1 MAVRG
6 IFSHLVSPRDRTWLR
21 VLKKTTGSN
30 RFYTEDGRRDGYHGD
45 KSAEDKNVEPKAD
58 DSASPSSS
66 LVEPPPLSET
76 SPPASQ
82 YVSSRKQ
89 KRQEK
94 IGEKF
99 KKKAM
104 LQSEKY
110 FLDFVKDSKTTTNKE
125 KTEQH
130 GHSPSLE
137 GSNKMDSALQ
147 EFLKT
152 NPNAISHMPGGE
164 PNVAEQPEFPSDN
177 EEYRKW
183 YQSQERFAVRPSIDP
198 ETTTILLFPGQGSQF
213 VGMGKKL
220 IDGHQR
226 CREMYEIASS
236 ILGYDLLKLCLEGPQ
251 SELDRTVVCQPAVMV
266 TSLAAVEWLQ
276 EENPKVIEK
285 CISTAG
291 FSVGEFSALV
301 FAGVLDFEDAVKLIK
316 VRAEGM
322 QAASEE
328 TPSGMMSVFCTHRS
342 KLGLAMQVAKEVCK
356 QKYDL
361 HGPVCQIANYLYPD
375 CKVIAG
381 HDMALSFIENNMKDF
396 GIRRTKRLPVSGAF
410 HTPIMEPSVPSFA
423 EALKNLEI
431 REPLFPVYS
440 NVKAKMYLNSP
451 KGMKKLLRKHLTSA
465 VKWEQILHV
474 LYSRDKSAAKFPH
487 TYELGPGK
495 QLGTLLRMVNL
506 KAYGNYHSVDV

>member
-6 IFSHLVSPRDRTWLR
+6 IFSRLVSPRDRNWLH

-45 KSAEDKNVEPKAD
+45 KSAEDKNVESKAE

-66 LVEPPPLSET
+66 LAKPPTPSPSE
-76 SPPASQ
+76 
-82 YVSSRKQ
+82 YVSSRKL

-94 IGEKF
+94 ILEKS
-99 KKKAM
+99 KKKPK
-104 LQSEKY
+104 LQSEEY
-110 FLDFVKDSKTTTNKE
+110 FHDFVKDKKTRRKKE
-125 KTEQH
+125 KTRQQ
-130 GHSPSLE
+130 GHSPSFE
-137 GSNKMDSALQ
+137 GSSNMDSALK

-152 NPNAISHMPGGE
+152 DPKAISRRPGSE
-164 PNVAEQPEFPSDN
+164 PNVAEQPEFPSDK
-177 EEYRKW
+177 EEYMKW
-183 YQSQERFAVRPSIDP
+183 YQSQERFAVRPSVDP
-198 ETTTILLFPGQGSQF
+198 ETTSILLFPGQGSQF

-276 EENPKVIEK
+276 EENPEVIEK

-291 FSVGEFSALV
+291 FSVGELSALV
-301 FAGVLDFEDAVKLIK
+301 FAGVIDFEDAVKLIK

-328 TPSGMMSVFCTHRS
+328 TPSGMMSVFCTHRT

-356 QKYDL
+356 QKHDL
-361 HGPVCQIANYLYPD
+361 YGPVCQIANYLYPD

-410 HTPIMEPSVPSFA
+410 HTPLMESSVPSFV

-440 NVKAKMYLNSP
+440 NVKARMYLNSP
-451 KGMKKLLRKHLTSA
+451 KGVKKLLKKHLTSA

-474 LYSRDKSAAKFPH
+474 LYSRDKSTAKFPH

-506 KAYGNYHSVDV
+506 KAHANYHSVDV